1 MWVSVECMCVGE
13 WSACVW
19 VSVEVHVCVGEWSAC
34 VQVCGG
40 ACVWVSGEC
49 MCVGKC
55 GVHVCG

>member
-1 MWVSVECMCVGE
+1 MCAGECGG
-13 WSACVW
+13 ACVW